1 VNPVPARVVENR
13 RECERTRVLRLE
25 PEEEVRWL
33 PGQFLMLGIPGVDEK
48 PMAFSGGDER
58 ELVLTVEVVGPFT
71 RRCARLRPGDWVWV
85 RGPYGRPFEPVG
97 RRAAVVAGGTGVA
110 PLVPLARWL
119 RERGIRVHGILGGPH
134 RDRLPRRRELERFSD
149 EFYLTTEDGS
159 AGRKGYPTDVLE
171 GLLRDGRVDAVYA
184 CGPEA
189 MLARV
194 VELARRFRVP
204 CQVSVV
210 RYVKCGEGVCGSC
223 ALGRGLLVCR
233 DGPVFWAEELE
244 GTEFGRVR
252 RGASGLPEDE
262 ERPRS

>member
-1 VNPVPARVVENR
+1 MRPIPARVVESR
-13 RECERTRVLRLE
+13 EECERTHVLRLE
-25 PEEEVRWL
+25 PEEPVGWE

-58 ELVLTVEVVGPFT
+58 EIVLTVEVVGPFT
-71 RRCARLRPGDWVWV
+71 ERCARLERGDWVWV

-97 RRAAVVAGGTGVA
+97 NRAAVVAGGTGVA
-110 PLVPLARWL
+110 PLVPLAERL
-119 RERGIRVHGILGGPH
+119 RGRGVEVIGVLGGPH
-134 RDRLPRRRELERFSD
+134 AERLPRRRELERLSD
-149 EFYLTTEDGS
+149 EFHLTTEDGS

-171 GLLRDGRVDAVYA
+171 ELLEEDRVDVVYA

-189 MLARV
+189 MLVRV
-194 VELARRFRVP
+194 VKLARRFDVP

-244 GTEFGRVR
+244 GTEFGDVR
-252 RGASGLPEDE
+252 RDASGLPEDE
-262 ERPRS
+262 DRPRS